1 MNSCPSIIRINKNQI
16 SYTSNLSVFEKSLHE
31 ALAEAS
37 KEKMKVMIAPLTKK
51 KGLINISLYGITGI
65 QLISQIIQ
73 VKPSMWKEIMPV
85 FSVFQEIAMVVGA
98 LAIITG
104 LIVMVFKR
112 KIGWTIISTAGLVVL
127 GCYLVPSAVML
138 VAIIGKLLN
147 GALSNA
153 FETFNQ
159 G

>member
-16 SYTSNLSVFEKSLHE
+16 SYTSSLCVFEKSLHE

-37 KEKMKVMIAPLTKK
+37 KEKIKVMITPLTKK
-51 KGLINISLYGITGI
+51 KGLINISLYSITGI
-65 QLISQIIQ
+65 QLISQMIQ